1 MSLGFRT
8 LRTSNFAHPAQA
20 RRIRFPPVSQVSFFR
35 TLSARLKQ
43 RTQPTAHRPGQDCVR
58 SASQHR
64 RFPLRSTRLSGWSFS
79 RNFCLKEHRGHPSIA
94 LHALQRGRHW
104 PERLLSARAVH
115 RPCPDLC
122 VSSSE
127 RSPSVGSPVDGGGAE
142 CARRTRGRGSTSAC
156 ARPSTVLA
164 GRFRQMVAACGLGRL
179 HGVAAAE
186 TPATPAAPAGGS
198 AACAL
203 GRLHGV
209 AATETPATP
218 AARAVLVFSGGVSAA
233 CGLGR
238 LHGVA
243 AAETPATPA
252 ARAVLFFPGGGSAAG
267 AGL

>member
-1 MSLGFRT
+1 MSLFRT

-64 RFPLRSTRLSGWSFS
+64 RFPLRSTRLSGWKFS
-79 RNFCLKEHRGHPSIA
+79 RNFCRKEHRGHPSIA

-122 VSSSE
+122 VPSSE

-164 GRFRQMVAACGLGRL
+164 RRFRQMVAACGLGRL

-186 TPATPAAPAGGS
+186 TPATPAA
-198 AACAL
+198 
-203 GRLHGV
+203 
-209 AATETPATP
+209 
-218 AARAVLVFSGGVSAA
+218 
-233 CGLGR
+233 
-238 LHGVA
+238 
-243 AAETPATPA
+243 
-252 ARAVLFFPGGGSAAG
+252 RAVLFFSGWRVTVVEDTGGRRGENSFAGVRPVEEHVPKQSRPPGREQLRRSPH
-267 AGL
+267 